1 MGLSREKIRKGSGS
15 SADIRNQGWSAG
27 VGD

>member
-1 MGLSREKIRKGSGS
+1 MGLSREKIRKESGR
-15 SADIRNQGWSAG
+15 SADVGGQGWSAG